1 MIGRISEKQRDS
13 IHKIVTETIDAGATL
28 VEGGTYEGLFYR
40 PTVLKNVPRTSR
52 AFKEEIF
59 APVAVIVPY
68 KDEED
73 AIRVANET
81 GFGLAA
87 AVFGEFEHAKKVSAR
102 IKAGMVHVND
112 MTVLEDARAP
122 FGGIGLS
129 RNPTRIG
136 GIADLEEYTTWR
148 WVTEVRTP
156 QAYLL
161 PNN

>member
-1 MIGRISEKQRDS
+1 MR
-13 IHKIVTETIDAGATL
+13 V
-28 VEGGTYEGLFYR
+28 FYR

-87 AVFGEFEHAKKVSAR
+87 AVFGELSMPRKSR
-102 IKAGMVHVND
+102 RGSR
-112 MTVLEDARAP
+112 RAWSM
-122 FGGIGLS
+122 L
-129 RNPTRIG
+129 
-136 GIADLEEYTTWR
+136 TT
-148 WVTEVRTP
+148 
-156 QAYLL
+156 
-161 PNN
+161 